1 MLENYTDRA
10 KDMMS
15 DAQNILRRYKHS
27 QLDTEHLLIAM
38 LEDNDGIVTKIL
50 GHLNTDIG
58 IVKRVIETNLASTS
72 RTQSS
77 GGREQQIYITP
88 RMKRI
93 LDISESE
100 AQRLRDEFVG
110 VEHIFIA
117 IIKEGDSPSSRA
129 LATQRVDIERVY
141 QALAHFRKGSRSD
154 SPASDTGNSI
164 IGKYTRDLTSL
175 AKDGRIDPVIGRSE
189 EVDRVIQVLAR
200 RSKNN
205 PVLIGD
211 PGVGKTAIVEG
222 LAQKIVDGAVP
233 EALRGKTLLT
243 LDLGA
248 LIAGA
253 KFRGEFEERLKGV
266 VDAVREAAGQIILF
280 IDELHTVV
288 GAGAAEGS
296 LDASNLLKPALARGE
311 LQCIG
316 ATTINEYRKYI
327 EKDAALERRFQ
338 PVYVGE
344 PSIADTIAIIE
355 GLRPKYEQHHQVKI
369 TDEAIKAAVVL
380 SSRYI
385 TERFLPDK
393 AIDLVDEASSKVRM
407 SLSAIPD
414 DIRQME
420 RSLEDLLQ
428 RGKDAVERM
437 AYEDAARLRD
447 EEHMLRDAY
456 LQRRREWEDTTGVHR
471 VVGEN
476 DIAGV
481 VARITGVPVQRMLEE
496 EAAKLL
502 HLEDRLHE
510 RVVGQERAISALAE
524 AIRRSRVGL
533 SDSKRPIGSFLF
545 LGPTGV
551 GKTEVAKGLAE
562 LLFDDEG
569 ALVRVDMSEY
579 MEKHS
584 VARLIGAPPGYV
596 GHEDG
601 GQLTEAVR
609 KRPYRVVLLDEI
621 EKAHPDVWNIL
632 LQILDD
638 GRLTDGHGR
647 VVSFRNT
654 VILMTSNIGSQEI
667 QDAIRSGIDPEK
679 AALRAL
685 TGVIRPE
692 LINRIDEIIPF
703 SGLTEDDLL
712 KIVNLLLSKT
722 VMALSERNIHISFTS
737 EAKRSLVSLG
747 FDPVYGARP
756 LKRTIQRHVDN
767 LLSTAILRGDIKPGD
782 SVTFDVG
789 DTSPF
794 EIQLATKQG

>member
-10 KDMMS
+10 KDLMS

-27 QLDTEHLLIAM
+27 QLDTEHLLVAM
-38 LEDNDGIVTKIL
+38 LEDTDGIVTKLL
-50 GHLNTDIG
+50 GHLNTDITA
-58 IVKRVIETNLASTS
+58 VKRVIETNLASTS

-117 IIKEGDSPSSRA
+117 IIKEGDSASSRA
-129 LATQRVDIERVY
+129 LSAQRVDLERVY
-141 QALAHFRKGSRSD
+141 QALAQLRKGTRSD
-154 SPASDTGNSI
+154 SPAADVGNSI
-164 IGKYTRDLTSL
+164 IGRYTRDLTAL
-175 AKDGRIDPVIGRSE
+175 AKAGRIDPVIGRSD

-233 EALRGKTLLT
+233 DALRGKTLLT

-266 VDAVREAAGQIILF
+266 VDAVRDAAGQIILF

-344 PSIADTIAIIE
+344 PTIVDTIAIIE

-369 TDEAIKAAVVL
+369 TDEAIKAAVLL

-393 AIDLVDEASSKVRM
+393 AIDLVDEAASKVRM
-407 SLSAIPD
+407 SLSAVPVELQ
-414 DIRQME
+414 QME
-420 RSLEDLLQ
+420 KSLEDLLK
-428 RGKDAVERM
+428 RGKDAVDRM
-437 AYEDAARLRD
+437 AYEEAARLRD
-447 EEHMLRDAY
+447 EEAALRETY
-456 LQRRREWEDTTGVHR
+456 SQHRRDWEDTTGAHR
-471 VVGEN
+471 IVGEN
-476 DIAGV
+476 VIASV
-481 VARITGVPVQRMLEE
+481 VARITGVPIQRMLEE

-510 RVVGQERAISALAE
+510 RVIGQERAITALAE

-533 SDSKRPIGSFLF
+533 SDPKRPIGSFLF

-632 LQILDD
+632 LQVLDD
-638 GRLTDGHGR
+638 GRLTDGQGR

-654 VILMTSNIGSQEI
+654 VILMTSNLGSQEI
-667 QDAIRSGIDPEK
+667 QDAIRSGGDPEK

-685 TGVIRPE
+685 TGIIRPE

-703 SGLTEDDLL
+703 AGLTENDLL
-712 KIVNLLLSKT
+712 KIVDLLLQRTIS
-722 VMALSERNIHISFTS
+722 ALLERSITLSFTP
-737 EAKRSLVSLG
+737 EAKQSLVTLG

-767 LLSTAILRGDIKPGD
+767 VLSTAILRGDVKPND
-782 SVTFDVG
+782 VVVFDVG
-789 DTSPF
+789 ADRPF
-794 EIQLATKQG
+794 DIHIQNR

>member
-10 KDMMS
+10 KDLMS

-27 QLDTEHLLIAM
+27 QLDTEHLLVAM
-38 LEDNDGIVTKIL
+38 LEDTDGIVTKLL
-50 GHLNTDIG
+50 GHLNTDITA
-58 IVKRVIETNLASTS
+58 VKRVIETNLASTS

-117 IIKEGDSPSSRA
+117 IIKEGDSASSRA
-129 LATQRVDIERVY
+129 LSAQRVDLERVY
-141 QALAHFRKGSRSD
+141 QALAQLRKGTRSD
-154 SPASDTGNSI
+154 SPAADVGNSI
-164 IGKYTRDLTSL
+164 IGRYTRDLTAL
-175 AKDGRIDPVIGRSE
+175 AKAGRIDPVIGRSD

-233 EALRGKTLLT
+233 DALRGKTLLT

-266 VDAVREAAGQIILF
+266 VDAVRDAAGQIILF

-344 PSIADTIAIIE
+344 PTIVDTIAIIE

-369 TDEAIKAAVVL
+369 TDEAIKAAVLL

-393 AIDLVDEASSKVRM
+393 AIDLVDEAASKVRM
-407 SLSAIPD
+407 SLSAVPVELQ
-414 DIRQME
+414 QME
-420 RSLEDLLQ
+420 KSLEDLLK
-428 RGKDAVERM
+428 RGKDAVDRM
-437 AYEDAARLRD
+437 AYEEAARLRD
-447 EEHMLRDAY
+447 EEAALRETY
-456 LQRRREWEDTTGVHR
+456 SQHRRDWEDTTGAHR
-471 VVGEN
+471 IVGEN

-481 VARITGVPVQRMLEE
+481 VARITGVPIQRMLEE

-510 RVVGQERAISALAE
+510 RVIGQDRAITALAE

-533 SDSKRPIGSFLF
+533 SDPKRPIGSFLF

-584 VARLIGAPPGYV
+584 IARLIGAPPGYV

-632 LQILDD
+632 LQVLDD
-638 GRLTDGHGR
+638 GRLTDGQGR

-654 VILMTSNIGSQEI
+654 VILMTSNLGSQEI
-667 QDAIRSGIDPEK
+667 QDAIRSGGDPEK

-685 TGVIRPE
+685 TGIIRPE

-703 SGLTEDDLL
+703 AGLTENDLL
-712 KIVNLLLSKT
+712 KIVDLLLQRTIS
-722 VMALSERNIHISFTS
+722 ALLERSITLSFTP
-737 EAKRSLVSLG
+737 EAKQSLVTLG

-756 LKRTIQRHVDN
+756 LKRTIQRQVDN
-767 LLSTAILRGDIKPGD
+767 VLSTAILRGDVKPND
-782 SVTFDVG
+782 VVVFDVG
-789 DTSPF
+789 ADRPF
-794 EIQLATKQG
+794 DIHIQNR

>member
-10 KDMMS
+10 KDLMS

-27 QLDTEHLLIAM
+27 QLDTEHLLVAM
-38 LEDNDGIVTKIL
+38 LEDTDGIVTKLL
-50 GHLNTDIG
+50 GHLNTDITA
-58 IVKRVIETNLASTS
+58 VKRVIETNLASTS

-117 IIKEGDSPSSRA
+117 IIKEGDSASSRA
-129 LATQRVDIERVY
+129 LSAQRVDIERVY
-141 QALAHFRKGSRSD
+141 QALAQLRKGTRSD
-154 SPASDTGNSI
+154 SPAADVGNSI
-164 IGKYTRDLTSL
+164 IGRYTRDLTAL
-175 AKDGRIDPVIGRSE
+175 AKAGRIDPVIGRSD

-233 EALRGKTLLT
+233 DALRGKTLLT

-266 VDAVREAAGQIILF
+266 VDAVRDAAGQIILF

-344 PSIADTIAIIE
+344 PTIVDTIAIIE

-369 TDEAIKAAVVL
+369 TDEAIKAAVLL

-393 AIDLVDEASSKVRM
+393 AIDLVDEAASKVRM
-407 SLSAIPD
+407 SLSAVPVELQ
-414 DIRQME
+414 QME
-420 RSLEDLLQ
+420 KSLEDLLK
-428 RGKDAVERM
+428 RGKDAVDRM
-437 AYEDAARLRD
+437 AYEEAARLRD
-447 EEHMLRDAY
+447 EEAALRETY
-456 LQRRREWEDTTGVHR
+456 SQHRRDWEDTTGAHR
-471 VVGEN
+471 IVGEN

-481 VARITGVPVQRMLEE
+481 VARITGVPIQRMLEE

-510 RVVGQERAISALAE
+510 RVIGQDRAITALAE

-533 SDSKRPIGSFLF
+533 SDPKRPIGSFLF

-632 LQILDD
+632 LQVLDD
-638 GRLTDGHGR
+638 GRLTDGQGR

-654 VILMTSNIGSQEI
+654 VILMTSNLGSQEI
-667 QDAIRSGIDPEK
+667 QDAIRSGGDPEK

-685 TGVIRPE
+685 TGIIRPE

-703 SGLTEDDLL
+703 AGLTENDLL
-712 KIVNLLLSKT
+712 KIVDLLLQRTIS
-722 VMALSERNIHISFTS
+722 ALLERSITLSFTA
-737 EAKRSLVSLG
+737 EAKQSLVTLG

-756 LKRTIQRHVDN
+756 LKRTIQRQVDN
-767 LLSTAILRGDIKPGD
+767 VLSTAILRGDVKPND
-782 SVTFDVG
+782 VVVFDVG
-789 DTSPF
+789 TDRPF
-794 EIQLATKQG
+794 DIHIQNR

>member
-1 MLENYTDRA
+1 M
-10 KDMMS
+10 
-15 DAQNILRRYKHS
+15 
-27 QLDTEHLLIAM
+27 
-38 LEDNDGIVTKIL
+38 
-50 GHLNTDIG
+50 
-58 IVKRVIETNLASTS
+58 
-72 RTQSS
+72 
-77 GGREQQIYITP
+77 
-88 RMKRI
+88 
-93 LDISESE
+93 
-100 AQRLRDEFVG
+100 
-110 VEHIFIA
+110 
-117 IIKEGDSPSSRA
+117 
-129 LATQRVDIERVY
+129 
-141 QALAHFRKGSRSD
+141 
-154 SPASDTGNSI
+154 
-164 IGKYTRDLTSL
+164 
-175 AKDGRIDPVIGRSE
+175 
-189 EVDRVIQVLAR
+189 IQVLAR

-533 SDSKRPIGSFLF
+533 SDPKRPIGSFLF

-621 EKAHPDVWNIL
+621 EKANPDVWNIL

-654 VILMTSNIGSQEI
+654 VILMTSNLGSQEI
-667 QDAIRSGIDPEK
+667 QDAIRSGMDPEK

-722 VMALSERNIHISFTS
+722 VMALSERHIQISFTS

-794 EIQLATKQG
+794 QIQLATKQG

>member
-1 MLENYTDRA
+1 
-10 KDMMS
+10 
-15 DAQNILRRYKHS
+15 
-27 QLDTEHLLIAM
+27 
-38 LEDNDGIVTKIL
+38 
-50 GHLNTDIG
+50 
-58 IVKRVIETNLASTS
+58 
-72 RTQSS
+72 
-77 GGREQQIYITP
+77 
-88 RMKRI
+88 
-93 LDISESE
+93 
-100 AQRLRDEFVG
+100 
-110 VEHIFIA
+110 
-117 IIKEGDSPSSRA
+117 
-129 LATQRVDIERVY
+129 
-141 QALAHFRKGSRSD
+141 
-154 SPASDTGNSI
+154 
-164 IGKYTRDLTSL
+164 
-175 AKDGRIDPVIGRSE
+175 
-189 EVDRVIQVLAR
+189 
-200 RSKNN
+200 
-205 PVLIGD
+205 VLIGD

-266 VDAVREAAGQIILF
+266 VDAVRDAAGQIILF

-344 PSIADTIAIIE
+344 PSVSDTIAIIE

-369 TDEAIKAAVVL
+369 TDEAIKAAVIL

-414 DIRQME
+414 DLRQME
-420 RSLEDLLQ
+420 KTLEDLLQ

-447 EEHMLRDAY
+447 EEHSLREAY

-510 RVVGQERAISALAE
+510 RVIGQERAISALAE

-533 SDSKRPIGSFLF
+533 SDPKRPIGSFLF

-551 GKTEVAKGLAE
+551 GKTEVA
-562 LLFDDEG
+562 
-569 ALVRVDMSEY
+569 
-579 MEKHS
+579 
-584 VARLIGAPPGYV
+584 
-596 GHEDG
+596 
-601 GQLTEAVR
+601 
-609 KRPYRVVLLDEI
+609 
-621 EKAHPDVWNIL
+621 
-632 LQILDD
+632 
-638 GRLTDGHGR
+638 
-647 VVSFRNT
+647 
-654 VILMTSNIGSQEI
+654 
-667 QDAIRSGIDPEK
+667 
-679 AALRAL
+679 
-685 TGVIRPE
+685 
-692 LINRIDEIIPF
+692 
-703 SGLTEDDLL
+703 
-712 KIVNLLLSKT
+712 
-722 VMALSERNIHISFTS
+722 
-737 EAKRSLVSLG
+737 
-747 FDPVYGARP
+747 
-756 LKRTIQRHVDN
+756 
-767 LLSTAILRGDIKPGD
+767 
-782 SVTFDVG
+782 
-789 DTSPF
+789 
-794 EIQLATKQG
+794 

>member
-10 KDMMS
+10 KDLMS

-27 QLDTEHLLIAM
+27 QLDTEHLLVAM
-38 LEDNDGIVTKIL
+38 LEDTDGIVTKLL
-50 GHLNTDIG
+50 GHLNTDITA
-58 IVKRVIETNLASTS
+58 VKRVIETNLASTS

-93 LDISESE
+93 LDIAESE

-129 LATQRVDIERVY
+129 LVAQRVDIERVY
-141 QALAHFRKGSRSD
+141 QALAQLRKGTRSD
-154 SPASDTGNSI
+154 SPAADTGNSI
-164 IGKYTRDLTSL
+164 IGRYTRDLTAL

-222 LAQKIVDGAVP
+222 RAQKIVDGAVP
-233 EALRGKTLLT
+233 DALRGKTLLT

-266 VDAVREAAGQIILF
+266 VDAVRDAAGQIILF

-344 PSIADTIAIIE
+344 PTIDDTIAIIE

-369 TDEAIKAAVVL
+369 TDEAIKAAVLL

-385 TERFLPDK
+385 TDRFLPDK
-393 AIDLVDEASSKVRM
+393 AIDLVDEAASKVRM
-407 SLSAIPD
+407 SLSAVPIELQ
-414 DIRQME
+414 QME
-420 RSLEDLLQ
+420 KSLDDLLK
-428 RGKDAVERM
+428 RGKDAVDRM
-437 AYEDAARLRD
+437 AYEEAAQLRD
-447 EEHMLRDAY
+447 EESALRETY
-456 LQRRREWEDTTGVHR
+456 SKRRREWEDTTGVHR
-471 VVGEN
+471 IVGEN

-481 VARITGVPVQRMLEE
+481 VARITGVPIQRMLEE

-510 RVVGQERAISALAE
+510 RVIGQDRAITALAE

-533 SDSKRPIGSFLF
+533 SDPKRPIGSFLF

-601 GQLTEAVR
+601 GQLTEVVR

-632 LQILDD
+632 LQVLDD

-667 QDAIRSGIDPEK
+667 QDAIRAGRDPEK
-679 AALRAL
+679 AALSAL

-703 SGLTEDDLL
+703 AGLTENDLL
-712 KIVNLLLSKT
+712 KIVDLLLLRT
-722 VMALSERNIHISFTS
+722 VAALAERSITLSFTA
-737 EAKRSLVSLG
+737 EAKQSLVTLG

-756 LKRTIQRHVDN
+756 LRRTIQRHVDN
-767 LLSTAILRGDIKPGD
+767 LLSTAILRGDVKPGD
-782 SVTFDVG
+782 AVTFDV
-789 DTSPF
+789 DTDKPF
-794 EIQLATKQG
+794 HLQIHNRS

>member
-10 KDMMS
+10 KDLMS

-27 QLDTEHLLIAM
+27 QLDTEHLLVAM
-38 LEDNDGIVTKIL
+38 LEDTDGIVTKLL
-50 GHLNTDIG
+50 GQLNTDITA
-58 IVKRVIETNLASTS
+58 VKRVIETNLASTS

-93 LDISESE
+93 LDIAESE

-129 LATQRVDIERVY
+129 LVAQRVDIERVY
-141 QALAHFRKGSRSD
+141 QALAQLRKGTRSD
-154 SPASDTGNSI
+154 SPAADTGNSI
-164 IGKYTRDLTSL
+164 IGRYTRDLTAL

-233 EALRGKTLLT
+233 DALRGKTLLT

-266 VDAVREAAGQIILF
+266 VDAVRDAAGQIILF

-344 PSIADTIAIIE
+344 PTINDTIAIIE

-369 TDEAIKAAVVL
+369 TDEAIKAAVLL

-385 TERFLPDK
+385 TDRFLPDK
-393 AIDLVDEASSKVRM
+393 AIDLVDEAASKVRM
-407 SLSAIPD
+407 SLSAVPIELQ
-414 DIRQME
+414 QME
-420 RSLEDLLQ
+420 KSLEDLLK
-428 RGKDAVERM
+428 RGKDAVDRM
-437 AYEDAARLRD
+437 AYEEAAQLRD
-447 EEHMLRDAY
+447 EESALRETY
-456 LQRRREWEDTTGVHR
+456 SKRRREWEDTTGVHR
-471 VVGEN
+471 IVGEN

-481 VARITGVPVQRMLEE
+481 VARITGVPIQRMLEE

-510 RVVGQERAISALAE
+510 RVIGQDRAITALAE

-533 SDSKRPIGSFLF
+533 SDPKRPIGSFLF

-632 LQILDD
+632 LQVLDD

-667 QDAIRSGIDPEK
+667 QDAIRAGRDPEK
-679 AALRAL
+679 AALSAL

-703 SGLTEDDLL
+703 AGLTENDLL
-712 KIVNLLLSKT
+712 KIVDLLLLRT
-722 VMALSERNIHISFTS
+722 VAALAERSITLSFTA
-737 EAKRSLVSLG
+737 EAKQSLVTLG

-756 LKRTIQRHVDN
+756 LRRTIQRHVDN
-767 LLSTAILRGDIKPGD
+767 LLSTAILRGDVKPGD
-782 SVTFDVG
+782 AVTFDIG
-789 DTSPF
+789 TEKPF
-794 EIQLATKQG
+794 HLQIHNRS

>member
-10 KDMMS
+10 KDLMS
-15 DAQNILRRYKHS
+15 DAQSILRRYKHS
-27 QLDTEHLLIAM
+27 QLDTEHLLVAM
-38 LEDNDGIVTKIL
+38 LEDTDGIVTKLL
-50 GHLNTDIG
+50 GHLNTDITA
-58 IVKRVIETNLASTS
+58 VKRVIETNLASTS

-117 IIKEGDSPSSRA
+117 IIKEGDSASSRA
-129 LATQRVDIERVY
+129 LSAQRVDLERVY
-141 QALAHFRKGSRSD
+141 QALAQLRKGTRSD
-154 SPASDTGNSI
+154 SPAADVGNSI
-164 IGKYTRDLTSL
+164 IGRYTRDLTAL
-175 AKDGRIDPVIGRSE
+175 AKAGRIDPVIGRSD

-233 EALRGKTLLT
+233 DALRGKTLLT

-266 VDAVREAAGQIILF
+266 VDAVRDAAGQIILF

-344 PSIADTIAIIE
+344 PTIVDTIAIIE

-369 TDEAIKAAVVL
+369 TDEAIKAAVLL

-393 AIDLVDEASSKVRM
+393 AIDLVDEAASKVRM
-407 SLSAIPD
+407 SLSAVPVELQ
-414 DIRQME
+414 QME
-420 RSLEDLLQ
+420 KSLEDLLK
-428 RGKDAVERM
+428 RGKDAVDRM
-437 AYEDAARLRD
+437 AYEEAAQLRD
-447 EEHMLRDAY
+447 EEAALRETY
-456 LQRRREWEDTTGVHR
+456 SQHRRDWEDTTGAHR
-471 VVGEN
+471 IVGEN

-481 VARITGVPVQRMLEE
+481 VARITGVPIQRMLEE

-510 RVVGQERAISALAE
+510 RVIGQERAITALAE

-533 SDSKRPIGSFLF
+533 SDPKRPIGSFLF

-632 LQILDD
+632 LQVLDD
-638 GRLTDGHGR
+638 GRLTDGQGR

-654 VILMTSNIGSQEI
+654 VILMTSNLGSQEI
-667 QDAIRSGIDPEK
+667 QDAIRSGGDPEK

-685 TGVIRPE
+685 TGIIRPE

-703 SGLTEDDLL
+703 AGLTESDLL
-712 KIVNLLLSKT
+712 KIVDLLLQRTIS
-722 VMALSERNIHISFTS
+722 ALLERSITLSFTA
-737 EAKRSLVSLG
+737 EAKQSLVTLG

-756 LKRTIQRHVDN
+756 LKRTIQRQVDN
-767 LLSTAILRGDIKPGD
+767 VLSTAILRGDVKPND
-782 SVTFDVG
+782 VVVFDVG
-789 DTSPF
+789 ADRPF
-794 EIQLATKQG
+794 DIHIQNR

>member
-10 KDMMS
+10 KDLMS

-27 QLDTEHLLIAM
+27 QLDTEHLLVAM
-38 LEDNDGIVTKIL
+38 LEDTDGIVTKLL
-50 GHLNTDIG
+50 GHLNTDITA
-58 IVKRVIETNLASTS
+58 VKRVIETNLASTS

-93 LDISESE
+93 LDIAESE

-129 LATQRVDIERVY
+129 LVAQRVDIERVY
-141 QALAHFRKGSRSD
+141 QALAQLRKGTRSD
-154 SPASDTGNSI
+154 SPAADVGNSI
-164 IGKYTRDLTSL
+164 IGRYTRDLTAL
-175 AKDGRIDPVIGRSE
+175 AKAGRIDPVIGRSE

-233 EALRGKTLLT
+233 DALRGKTLLT

-266 VDAVREAAGQIILF
+266 VDAVRDAAGQIILF

-344 PSIADTIAIIE
+344 PTIVDTIAIIE

-369 TDEAIKAAVVL
+369 TDEAIKAAVLL

-385 TERFLPDK
+385 TDRFLPDK
-393 AIDLVDEASSKVRM
+393 AIDLVDEAASKVRM
-407 SLSAIPD
+407 SLSGVPAELQ
-414 DIRQME
+414 QME
-420 RSLEDLLQ
+420 KSLEDLLK
-428 RGKDAVERM
+428 RGKDAVDRM
-437 AYEDAARLRD
+437 AYEEAAQLRD
-447 EEHMLRDAY
+447 EESALRETY
-456 LQRRREWEDTTGVHR
+456 SKRRREWEDTTGIHR
-471 VVGEN
+471 IVGEN

-481 VARITGVPVQRMLEE
+481 VARITGVPIQRMLEE

-510 RVVGQERAISALAE
+510 RVIGQDRAITALAE

-533 SDSKRPIGSFLF
+533 SDPKRPIGSFLF

-584 VARLIGAPPGYV
+584 VARMIGAPPGYV

-632 LQILDD
+632 LQVLDD

-667 QDAIRSGIDPEK
+667 QDAIRAGRDPEK
-679 AALRAL
+679 AALSAL

-703 SGLTEDDLL
+703 AGLTENDLL
-712 KIVNLLLSKT
+712 KIVDLLLLRT
-722 VMALSERNIHISFTS
+722 VAALAERSITLSFTA
-737 EAKRSLVSLG
+737 EAKQSLVSLG

-767 LLSTAILRGDIKPGD
+767 LLSTAILRGDVKPGD
-782 SVTFDVG
+782 AVTFDVG
-789 DTSPF
+789 VDKAF
-794 EIQLATKQG
+794 HLQIHNRL

>member
-10 KDMMS
+10 KDLMS

-27 QLDTEHLLIAM
+27 QLDTEHLLVAM
-38 LEDNDGIVTKIL
+38 LEDTDGIVTKLL
-50 GHLNTDIG
+50 GHLNTDITA
-58 IVKRVIETNLASTS
+58 VKRVIETNLASTS

-93 LDISESE
+93 LDIAESE

-129 LATQRVDIERVY
+129 LVAQRVDIERVY
-141 QALAHFRKGSRSD
+141 QALAQLRKGTRAD
-154 SPASDTGNSI
+154 SPAADTGNSI
-164 IGKYTRDLTSL
+164 IGRYTRDLTTL

-233 EALRGKTLLT
+233 DALRGKTLLT

-266 VDAVREAAGQIILF
+266 VDAVRDAAGQIILF

-344 PSIADTIAIIE
+344 PTIVDTIAIIE
-355 GLRPKYEQHHQVKI
+355 GLRPKYEQHHHVKI
-369 TDEAIKAAVVL
+369 TDEAIKAAVLL

-385 TERFLPDK
+385 TDRFLPDK
-393 AIDLVDEASSKVRM
+393 AIDLVDEAASKVRM
-407 SLSAIPD
+407 SLSAVPVELQ
-414 DIRQME
+414 QME
-420 RSLEDLLQ
+420 KSLEDLLK
-428 RGKDAVERM
+428 RGKDAVDRM
-437 AYEDAARLRD
+437 AYEEAAQLRD
-447 EEHMLRDAY
+447 EESALRETY
-456 LQRRREWEDTTGVHR
+456 SKRRREWEDTTGLNR
-471 VVGEN
+471 IVGEN

-481 VARITGVPVQRMLEE
+481 VARITGVPIQRMLEE
-496 EAAKLL
+496 EVAKLL

-510 RVVGQERAISALAE
+510 RVIGQERAITALAE

-533 SDSKRPIGSFLF
+533 SDPKRPIGSFLF

-596 GHEDG
+596 GHEEG

-632 LQILDD
+632 LQVLDD

-667 QDAIRSGIDPEK
+667 QDAIRAGRDPEK
-679 AALRAL
+679 AALSAL
-685 TGVIRPE
+685 TGIIRPE

-703 SGLTEDDLL
+703 AGLTENDLL
-712 KIVNLLLSKT
+712 KIVDLLLLRT
-722 VMALSERNIHISFTS
+722 VAALAERSITLSFTA
-737 EAKRSLVSLG
+737 EAKQSLVTLG

-756 LKRTIQRHVDN
+756 LKRTIQRQVDN
-767 LLSTAILRGDIKPGD
+767 VLSTAILRGDVKPND
-782 SVTFDVG
+782 VVVFDVG
-789 DTSPF
+789 TDRPF
-794 EIQLATKQG
+794 DIHIQNR

>member
-10 KDMMS
+10 KDLMS

-27 QLDTEHLLIAM
+27 QLDTEHLLVAM
-38 LEDNDGIVTKIL
+38 LEDTDGIVTKLL
-50 GHLNTDIG
+50 GQLNTDITA
-58 IVKRVIETNLASTS
+58 VKRVIETNLASTS

-93 LDISESE
+93 LDIAESE

-129 LATQRVDIERVY
+129 LVAQRVDIERVY
-141 QALAHFRKGSRSD
+141 QALAQLRKGTRSD
-154 SPASDTGNSI
+154 SPAADTGNSI
-164 IGKYTRDLTSL
+164 IGRYTRDLTAL

-233 EALRGKTLLT
+233 DALRGKTLLT

-266 VDAVREAAGQIILF
+266 VDAVRDAAGQIILF

-344 PSIADTIAIIE
+344 PTINDTIAIIE

-369 TDEAIKAAVVL
+369 TDEAIKAAVLL

-385 TERFLPDK
+385 TDRFLPDK
-393 AIDLVDEASSKVRM
+393 AIDLVDEAASKVRM
-407 SLSAIPD
+407 SLSAVPIELQ
-414 DIRQME
+414 QME
-420 RSLEDLLQ
+420 KSLEDLLK
-428 RGKDAVERM
+428 RGKDAVDRM
-437 AYEDAARLRD
+437 AYEEAAQLRD
-447 EEHMLRDAY
+447 EESALRETY
-456 LQRRREWEDTTGVHR
+456 SKRRREWEDTTGVHR
-471 VVGEN
+471 IVGEN

-481 VARITGVPVQRMLEE
+481 VARITGVPIQRMLEE

-510 RVVGQERAISALAE
+510 RVIGQDRAITALAE

-533 SDSKRPIGSFLF
+533 SDPKRPIGSFLF

-632 LQILDD
+632 LQVLDD

-667 QDAIRSGIDPEK
+667 QDAIRAGRDPEK
-679 AALRAL
+679 AALSAL

-703 SGLTEDDLL
+703 AGLTENDLL
-712 KIVNLLLSKT
+712 KIVDLLLLRT
-722 VMALSERNIHISFTS
+722 VAALAERSITLSFTA
-737 EAKRSLVSLG
+737 EAKQSLVTLG

-756 LKRTIQRHVDN
+756 LRRTIQRHVDN
-767 LLSTAILRGDIKPGD
+767 LLSTAILRGDVKPGD
-782 SVTFDVG
+782 AVTFDVG
-789 DTSPF
+789 TEKPF
-794 EIQLATKQG
+794 HLQIHNRS

>member
-10 KDMMS
+10 KDLMS

-27 QLDTEHLLIAM
+27 QLDTEHLLVAM
-38 LEDNDGIVTKIL
+38 LEDTDGIVTKLL
-50 GHLNTDIG
+50 GNLNTDITA
-58 IVKRVIETNLASTS
+58 VKRVIETNLASTS

-129 LATQRVDIERVY
+129 LIAQRVDIERVY
-141 QALAHFRKGSRSD
+141 QALAQLRKGTRSD
-154 SPASDTGNSI
+154 SPAADVVNSI
-164 IGKYTRDLTSL
+164 IGRYTRDLTAL
-175 AKDGRIDPVIGRSE
+175 AKAGRIDPVIGRSD

-233 EALRGKTLLT
+233 DALRGKTLLT

-266 VDAVREAAGQIILF
+266 VDAVRDAAGQIILF

-344 PSIADTIAIIE
+344 PTIDDTIAIIE

-369 TDEAIKAAVVL
+369 TDEAIKAAVLL

-393 AIDLVDEASSKVRM
+393 AIDLVDEAASKVRM
-407 SLSAIPD
+407 SLSAVPVELQ
-414 DIRQME
+414 QME
-420 RSLEDLLQ
+420 KSLEDLLK
-428 RGKDAVERM
+428 RGKDAVDRM
-437 AYEDAARLRD
+437 AYEEAAQLRD
-447 EEHMLRDAY
+447 EEAALRETY
-456 LQRRREWEDTTGVHR
+456 SQHRRDWEDTTGAHR
-471 VVGEN
+471 IVGEN

-481 VARITGVPVQRMLEE
+481 VARITGVPIQRMLEE

-510 RVVGQERAISALAE
+510 RVIGQERAITALAE

-533 SDSKRPIGSFLF
+533 SDPKRPIGSFLF

-584 VARLIGAPPGYV
+584 VSRLIGAPPGYV

-609 KRPYRVVLLDEI
+609 KRPYSVVLLDEI

-632 LQILDD
+632 LQVLDD
-638 GRLTDGHGR
+638 GRLTDGQGR

-654 VILMTSNIGSQEI
+654 VILMTSNLGSQEI
-667 QDAIRSGIDPEK
+667 QDAIRSGGDPEK

-685 TGVIRPE
+685 TGIIRPE

-703 SGLTEDDLL
+703 AGLTENDLL
-712 KIVNLLLSKT
+712 KIVDLLLQRTIS
-722 VMALSERNIHISFTS
+722 ALLERSITLSFTA
-737 EAKRSLVSLG
+737 EAKQSLVTLG

-756 LKRTIQRHVDN
+756 LKRTIQRQVDN
-767 LLSTAILRGDIKPGD
+767 VLSTAILRGDVKPND
-782 SVTFDVG
+782 VVVFDVG
-789 DTSPF
+789 ADRPF
-794 EIQLATKQG
+794 EIRIQNR

>member
-10 KDMMS
+10 KDLMS
-15 DAQNILRRYKHS
+15 DAQSILRRYKHS
-27 QLDTEHLLIAM
+27 QLDTEHLLVAM
-38 LEDNDGIVTKIL
+38 LEDTDGIVTKLL
-50 GHLNTDIG
+50 GHLNTDITA
-58 IVKRVIETNLASTS
+58 VKRVIETNLASTS

-117 IIKEGDSPSSRA
+117 IIKEGDSASSRA
-129 LATQRVDIERVY
+129 LSAQRVDLERVY
-141 QALAHFRKGSRSD
+141 QALAQLRKGTRTD
-154 SPASDTGNSI
+154 SPAADVGNSI
-164 IGKYTRDLTSL
+164 IGRYTRDLTAL
-175 AKDGRIDPVIGRSE
+175 AKAGRIDPVIGRSD

-233 EALRGKTLLT
+233 DALRGKTLLT

-266 VDAVREAAGQIILF
+266 VDAVRDAAGQIILF

-344 PSIADTIAIIE
+344 PTIVDTIAIIE

-369 TDEAIKAAVVL
+369 TDEAIKAAVLL

-393 AIDLVDEASSKVRM
+393 AIDLVDEAASKVRM
-407 SLSAIPD
+407 SLSAVPVELQ
-414 DIRQME
+414 QME
-420 RSLEDLLQ
+420 KSLEDLLK
-428 RGKDAVERM
+428 RGKDAVDRM
-437 AYEDAARLRD
+437 AYEEAAQLRD
-447 EEHMLRDAY
+447 EEAALRETY
-456 LQRRREWEDTTGVHR
+456 SQHRRDWEDTTGAHR
-471 VVGEN
+471 IVGEN

-481 VARITGVPVQRMLEE
+481 VARITGVPIQRMLEE

-510 RVVGQERAISALAE
+510 RVIGQERAITALAE

-533 SDSKRPIGSFLF
+533 SDPKRPIGSFLF

-632 LQILDD
+632 LQVLDD
-638 GRLTDGHGR
+638 GRLTDGQGR

-654 VILMTSNIGSQEI
+654 VILMTSNLGSQEI
-667 QDAIRSGIDPEK
+667 QDAIRSGGDPEK

-685 TGVIRPE
+685 TGIIRPE

-703 SGLTEDDLL
+703 AGLTESDLL
-712 KIVNLLLSKT
+712 KIVDLLLQRTIS
-722 VMALSERNIHISFTS
+722 ALLERSITLSFTA
-737 EAKRSLVSLG
+737 EAKQSLVTLG

-756 LKRTIQRHVDN
+756 LKRTIQRQVDN
-767 LLSTAILRGDIKPGD
+767 VLSTAILRGDVKPND
-782 SVTFDVG
+782 VVVFDVG
-789 DTSPF
+789 ADRPF
-794 EIQLATKQG
+794 DIHIQNR

>member
-10 KDMMS
+10 KDLMS

-27 QLDTEHLLIAM
+27 QLDTEHLLVAM
-38 LEDNDGIVTKIL
+38 LEDTDGIVTKLL
-50 GHLNTDIG
+50 GHLNTDITA
-58 IVKRVIETNLASTS
+58 VKRVIETNLASTS

-93 LDISESE
+93 LDISETE

-117 IIKEGDSPSSRA
+117 IIKEGDSASSRA
-129 LATQRVDIERVY
+129 LSAQRVDLERVY
-141 QALAHFRKGSRSD
+141 QALAQLRKGTRSD
-154 SPASDTGNSI
+154 SPAADVGNSI
-164 IGKYTRDLTSL
+164 IGRYTRDLTAL
-175 AKDGRIDPVIGRSE
+175 AKAGRIDPVIGRSD

-233 EALRGKTLLT
+233 DALRGKTLLT

-266 VDAVREAAGQIILF
+266 VDAVRDAAGQIILF

-344 PSIADTIAIIE
+344 PTIVDTIAIIE

-369 TDEAIKAAVVL
+369 TDEAIKAAVLL

-393 AIDLVDEASSKVRM
+393 AIDLVDEAASKVRM
-407 SLSAIPD
+407 SLSAVPVELQ
-414 DIRQME
+414 QME
-420 RSLEDLLQ
+420 KSLEDLLK
-428 RGKDAVERM
+428 RGKDAVDRM
-437 AYEDAARLRD
+437 AYEEAAQLRD
-447 EEHMLRDAY
+447 EEAALRETY
-456 LQRRREWEDTTGVHR
+456 SQHRRDWEDTTGAHR
-471 VVGEN
+471 IVGEN

-481 VARITGVPVQRMLEE
+481 VARITGVPIQRMLEE

-510 RVVGQERAISALAE
+510 RVIGQERAITALAE

-533 SDSKRPIGSFLF
+533 SDPKRPIGSFLF

-632 LQILDD
+632 LQVLDD
-638 GRLTDGHGR
+638 GRLTDGQGR

-654 VILMTSNIGSQEI
+654 VILMTSNLGSQEI
-667 QDAIRSGIDPEK
+667 QDAIRSGGDPEK

-685 TGVIRPE
+685 TGIIRPE

-703 SGLTEDDLL
+703 AGLTESDLL
-712 KIVNLLLSKT
+712 KIVDLLLQRTIS
-722 VMALSERNIHISFTS
+722 ALLERSITLSFTA
-737 EAKRSLVSLG
+737 EAKQSLVTLG

-756 LKRTIQRHVDN
+756 LKRTIQRQVDN
-767 LLSTAILRGDIKPGD
+767 VLSTAILRGDVKPND
-782 SVTFDVG
+782 VVVFDVG
-789 DTSPF
+789 ADRPF
-794 EIQLATKQG
+794 DIHIQNR

>member
-10 KDMMS
+10 KDLMS

-27 QLDTEHLLIAM
+27 QLDTEHLLVAM
-38 LEDNDGIVTKIL
+38 LEDTDGIVTKLL
-50 GHLNTDIG
+50 GHLNTDITA
-58 IVKRVIETNLASTS
+58 VKRVIETNLASTS

-117 IIKEGDSPSSRA
+117 IIKEGDSASSRA
-129 LATQRVDIERVY
+129 LSAQRVDLERVY
-141 QALAHFRKGSRSD
+141 QALAQLRKGTRSD
-154 SPASDTGNSI
+154 SPAADVGNSI
-164 IGKYTRDLTSL
+164 IGRYTRDLTAL
-175 AKDGRIDPVIGRSE
+175 AKAGRIDPVIGRSD

-233 EALRGKTLLT
+233 DALRGKTLLT

-266 VDAVREAAGQIILF
+266 VDAVRDAAGQIILF

-344 PSIADTIAIIE
+344 PTIVDTIAIIE

-369 TDEAIKAAVVL
+369 TDEAIKAAVLL

-393 AIDLVDEASSKVRM
+393 AIDLVDEAASKVRM
-407 SLSAIPD
+407 SLSAVPVELQ
-414 DIRQME
+414 QME
-420 RSLEDLLQ
+420 KSLEDLLK
-428 RGKDAVERM
+428 RGKDAVDRM
-437 AYEDAARLRD
+437 AYEEAAQLRD
-447 EEHMLRDAY
+447 EEAALRETY
-456 LQRRREWEDTTGVHR
+456 SQHRRDWEDTTGAHR
-471 VVGEN
+471 IVGEN

-481 VARITGVPVQRMLEE
+481 VARITGVPIQRMLEE

-510 RVVGQERAISALAE
+510 RVIGQERAITALAE

-533 SDSKRPIGSFLF
+533 SDPKRPIGSFLF

-632 LQILDD
+632 LQVLDD
-638 GRLTDGHGR
+638 GRLTDGQGR

-654 VILMTSNIGSQEI
+654 VILMTSNLGSQEI
-667 QDAIRSGIDPEK
+667 QDAIRSGGDPEK

-685 TGVIRPE
+685 TGIIRPE

-703 SGLTEDDLL
+703 AGLTESDLL
-712 KIVNLLLSKT
+712 KIVDLLLQRTIS
-722 VMALSERNIHISFTS
+722 ALLERSITLSFTA
-737 EAKRSLVSLG
+737 EAKQSLVTLG

-756 LKRTIQRHVDN
+756 LKRTIQRQVDN
-767 LLSTAILRGDIKPGD
+767 VLSTAILRGDVKPND
-782 SVTFDVG
+782 VVVFDVG
-789 DTSPF
+789 ADRPF
-794 EIQLATKQG
+794 DIHIQNR

>member
-10 KDMMS
+10 KDLMS

-27 QLDTEHLLIAM
+27 QLDTEHLLVAM
-38 LEDNDGIVTKIL
+38 LEDTDGIVTKLL
-50 GHLNTDIG
+50 GNLNTDITA
-58 IVKRVIETNLASTS
+58 VKRVIETNLASTS

-117 IIKEGDSPSSRA
+117 IIKEGDSASSRA
-129 LATQRVDIERVY
+129 LIAQRVDIERVY
-141 QALAHFRKGSRSD
+141 QALAQLRKGTRSD
-154 SPASDTGNSI
+154 SPAADVGNSI
-164 IGKYTRDLTSL
+164 IGRYTRDLTAL
-175 AKDGRIDPVIGRSE
+175 AKAGRIDPVIGRSD

-233 EALRGKTLLT
+233 DALRGKTLLT

-266 VDAVREAAGQIILF
+266 VDAVRDAAGQIILF

-344 PSIADTIAIIE
+344 PTIDDTIAIIE

-369 TDEAIKAAVVL
+369 TDEAIKAAVLL

-393 AIDLVDEASSKVRM
+393 AIDLVDEAASKVRM
-407 SLSAIPD
+407 SLSAVPVELQ
-414 DIRQME
+414 QME
-420 RSLEDLLQ
+420 KSLEDLLK
-428 RGKDAVERM
+428 RGKDAVDRM
-437 AYEDAARLRD
+437 AYEEAAQLRD
-447 EEHMLRDAY
+447 EEAALRETY
-456 LQRRREWEDTTGVHR
+456 SQHRRDWEDTTGAHR
-471 VVGEN
+471 IVGEN

-481 VARITGVPVQRMLEE
+481 VARITGVPIQRMLEE

-510 RVVGQERAISALAE
+510 RVIGQERAITALAE

-533 SDSKRPIGSFLF
+533 SDPKRPIGSFLF

-584 VARLIGAPPGYV
+584 VSRLIGAPPGYV

-632 LQILDD
+632 LQVLDD
-638 GRLTDGHGR
+638 GRLTDGQGR

-654 VILMTSNIGSQEI
+654 VILMTSNLGSQEI
-667 QDAIRSGIDPEK
+667 QDAIRSGGDPEK

-685 TGVIRPE
+685 TGIIRPE

-703 SGLTEDDLL
+703 AGLTENDLL
-712 KIVNLLLSKT
+712 KIVDLLLQRTIS
-722 VMALSERNIHISFTS
+722 ALLERSITLSFTA
-737 EAKRSLVSLG
+737 EAKQSLVTLG

-756 LKRTIQRHVDN
+756 LKRTIQRQVDN
-767 LLSTAILRGDIKPGD
+767 VLSTAILRGDVKPND
-782 SVTFDVG
+782 VVVFDVG
-789 DTSPF
+789 ADRPF
-794 EIQLATKQG
+794 EIRIQNR

>member
-10 KDMMS
+10 KDLMS

-27 QLDTEHLLIAM
+27 QLDTEHLLVAM
-38 LEDNDGIVTKIL
+38 LEDTDGIVTKLL
-50 GHLNTDIG
+50 GHLNTDITA
-58 IVKRVIETNLASTS
+58 VKRVIETNLASTS

-93 LDISESE
+93 LDIAESE

-129 LATQRVDIERVY
+129 LVAQRVDIERVY
-141 QALAHFRKGSRSD
+141 QALAQLRKGTRSD
-154 SPASDTGNSI
+154 SSAADVGNSI
-164 IGKYTRDLTSL
+164 IGRYTRDLTAL
-175 AKDGRIDPVIGRSE
+175 AKAGRIDPVIGRSE

-233 EALRGKTLLT
+233 DALRGKTLLT

-266 VDAVREAAGQIILF
+266 VDAVRDAAGQIILF

-344 PSIADTIAIIE
+344 PTIVDTIAIIE

-369 TDEAIKAAVVL
+369 TDEAIKAAVLL

-385 TERFLPDK
+385 TDRFLPDK
-393 AIDLVDEASSKVRM
+393 AIDLVDEAASKVRM
-407 SLSAIPD
+407 SLSAVPVELQ
-414 DIRQME
+414 QME
-420 RSLEDLLQ
+420 KSLEDLLK
-428 RGKDAVERM
+428 RGKDAVDRM
-437 AYEDAARLRD
+437 AYEEAAKLRD
-447 EEHMLRDAY
+447 EESALRETY
-456 LQRRREWEDTTGVHR
+456 SKRRREWEDTTGVHR
-471 VVGEN
+471 IVGEN

-481 VARITGVPVQRMLEE
+481 VARITGVPIQRMLEE

-510 RVVGQERAISALAE
+510 RVIGQDRAITALAE

-533 SDSKRPIGSFLF
+533 SDPKRPIGSFLF

-632 LQILDD
+632 LQVLDD

-667 QDAIRSGIDPEK
+667 QDAIRAGRDPEK
-679 AALRAL
+679 AALSAL
-685 TGVIRPE
+685 TGIIRPE

-703 SGLTEDDLL
+703 AGLTENDLL
-712 KIVNLLLSKT
+712 KIVDLMLLRT
-722 VMALSERNIHISFTS
+722 VAALAERSITLSFTA
-737 EAKRSLVSLG
+737 EAKQSLVTLG

-756 LKRTIQRHVDN
+756 LRRTIQRHVDN
-767 LLSTAILRGDIKPGD
+767 LLSTAILRGDVKPGD
-782 SVTFDVG
+782 AVTFDVG
-789 DTSPF
+789 ADKAFHLQILNRS
-794 EIQLATKQG
+794 

>member
-10 KDMMS
+10 KDLMS

-27 QLDTEHLLIAM
+27 QLDTEHLLVAM
-38 LEDNDGIVTKIL
+38 LEDTDGIVTKLL
-50 GHLNTDIG
+50 GHLNTDITA
-58 IVKRVIETNLASTS
+58 VKRVIETNLASTS

-129 LATQRVDIERVY
+129 LIAQRVDIERVY
-141 QALAHFRKGSRSD
+141 QALAQLRKGTRSD
-154 SPASDTGNSI
+154 SPAADVGNSI
-164 IGKYTRDLTSL
+164 IGRYTRDLTAL
-175 AKDGRIDPVIGRSE
+175 AKAGRIDPVIGRSD

-233 EALRGKTLLT
+233 DALRGKTLLT

-266 VDAVREAAGQIILF
+266 VDAVRDAAGQIILF

-344 PSIADTIAIIE
+344 PTIDDTIAIIE

-369 TDEAIKAAVVL
+369 TDEAIKAAVLL

-393 AIDLVDEASSKVRM
+393 AIDLVDEAASKVRM
-407 SLSAIPD
+407 SLSAVPVELQ
-414 DIRQME
+414 QME
-420 RSLEDLLQ
+420 KSLEDLLK
-428 RGKDAVERM
+428 RGKDAVDRM
-437 AYEDAARLRD
+437 AYEEAAQLRD
-447 EEHMLRDAY
+447 EEAALRETY
-456 LQRRREWEDTTGVHR
+456 SQHRRDWEDTTGAHR
-471 VVGEN
+471 IVGEN

-481 VARITGVPVQRMLEE
+481 VARITGVPIQRMLEE

-510 RVVGQERAISALAE
+510 RVIGQERAITALAE

-533 SDSKRPIGSFLF
+533 SDPKRPIGSFLF

-584 VARLIGAPPGYV
+584 VSRLIGAPPGYV

-632 LQILDD
+632 LQVLDD
-638 GRLTDGHGR
+638 GRLTDGQGR

-654 VILMTSNIGSQEI
+654 VILMTSNLGSQEI
-667 QDAIRSGIDPEK
+667 QDAIRSGGDPEK

-685 TGVIRPE
+685 TGIIRPE

-703 SGLTEDDLL
+703 AGLTENDLL
-712 KIVNLLLSKT
+712 KIVDLLLQRTIS
-722 VMALSERNIHISFTS
+722 ALLERSITLSFTA
-737 EAKRSLVSLG
+737 EAKQSLVTLG

-756 LKRTIQRHVDN
+756 LKRTIQRQVDN
-767 LLSTAILRGDIKPGD
+767 VLSTAILRGDVKPND
-782 SVTFDVG
+782 VVVFDVG
-789 DTSPF
+789 ADRPF
-794 EIQLATKQG
+794 EIRIQNR

>member
-10 KDMMS
+10 KDLMS

-27 QLDTEHLLIAM
+27 QLDTEHLLVAM
-38 LEDNDGIVTKIL
+38 LEDTDGIVTKLL
-50 GHLNTDIG
+50 GQLNTDITA
-58 IVKRVIETNLASTS
+58 VKRVIETNLASTS

-93 LDISESE
+93 LDIAESE

-129 LATQRVDIERVY
+129 LVAQRVDIERVY
-141 QALAHFRKGSRSD
+141 QALAQLRKGTRSD
-154 SPASDTGNSI
+154 SPAADTGNSI
-164 IGKYTRDLTSL
+164 IGRYTRDLTAL

-233 EALRGKTLLT
+233 DALRGKTLLT

-266 VDAVREAAGQIILF
+266 VDAVRDAAGQIILF

-344 PSIADTIAIIE
+344 PTIVDTIAIIE

-369 TDEAIKAAVVL
+369 TDEAIKAAVLL

-385 TERFLPDK
+385 TDRFLPDK
-393 AIDLVDEASSKVRM
+393 AIDLVDEAASKVRM
-407 SLSAIPD
+407 SLSAVPIELQ
-414 DIRQME
+414 QME
-420 RSLEDLLQ
+420 KSLEDLLK
-428 RGKDAVERM
+428 RGKDAVDRM
-437 AYEDAARLRD
+437 AYEEAAQLRD
-447 EEHMLRDAY
+447 EESALRETY
-456 LQRRREWEDTTGVHR
+456 SKRRREWEDTTGVHR
-471 VVGEN
+471 IVGEN

-481 VARITGVPVQRMLEE
+481 VARITGVPIQRMLEE

-510 RVVGQERAISALAE
+510 RVIGQDRAITALAE

-533 SDSKRPIGSFLF
+533 SDPKRPIGSFLF

-632 LQILDD
+632 LQVLDD

-667 QDAIRSGIDPEK
+667 QDAIRAGRDPEK
-679 AALRAL
+679 AALSAL

-703 SGLTEDDLL
+703 AGLTENDLL
-712 KIVNLLLSKT
+712 KIVDLLLLRT
-722 VMALSERNIHISFTS
+722 VAALAERSITLSFTA
-737 EAKRSLVSLG
+737 EAKQSLVTLG

-756 LKRTIQRHVDN
+756 LRRTIQRHVDN
-767 LLSTAILRGDIKPGD
+767 LLSTAILRGDVKPGD
-782 SVTFDVG
+782 AVTFDIG
-789 DTSPF
+789 TEKPF
-794 EIQLATKQG
+794 HLQIHNRS

>member
-10 KDMMS
+10 KDLMS

-27 QLDTEHLLIAM
+27 QLDTEHLLVAM
-38 LEDNDGIVTKIL
+38 LEDTDGIVTKLL
-50 GHLNTDIG
+50 GNLNTDITA
-58 IVKRVIETNLASTS
+58 VKRVIETNLASTS

-117 IIKEGDSPSSRA
+117 IIKEGDSASSRA
-129 LATQRVDIERVY
+129 LIAQRVDIERVY
-141 QALAHFRKGSRSD
+141 QALAQLRKGTRSD
-154 SPASDTGNSI
+154 SPAADVGNSI
-164 IGKYTRDLTSL
+164 IGRYTRDLTAL
-175 AKDGRIDPVIGRSE
+175 AKAGRIDPVIGRSD

-233 EALRGKTLLT
+233 DALRGKTLLT

-266 VDAVREAAGQIILF
+266 VDAVRDAAGQIILF

-344 PSIADTIAIIE
+344 PTIDDTIAIIE

-369 TDEAIKAAVVL
+369 TDEAIKAAVLL

-393 AIDLVDEASSKVRM
+393 AIDLVDEAASKVRM
-407 SLSAIPD
+407 SLSAVPVELQ
-414 DIRQME
+414 QME
-420 RSLEDLLQ
+420 KSLEDLLK
-428 RGKDAVERM
+428 RGKDAVDRM
-437 AYEDAARLRD
+437 AYEEAAQLRD
-447 EEHMLRDAY
+447 EEAALRETY
-456 LQRRREWEDTTGVHR
+456 SQHRRDWEDTTGAHR
-471 VVGEN
+471 IVGEN

-481 VARITGVPVQRMLEE
+481 VARITGVPIQRMLEE

-510 RVVGQERAISALAE
+510 RVIGQERAITALAE

-533 SDSKRPIGSFLF
+533 SDPKRPIGSFLF

-584 VARLIGAPPGYV
+584 VSRLIGAPPGYV

-632 LQILDD
+632 LQVLDD
-638 GRLTDGHGR
+638 GRLTDGQGR

-654 VILMTSNIGSQEI
+654 VILMTSNLGSQEI
-667 QDAIRSGIDPEK
+667 QDAIRSGGDPEK

-685 TGVIRPE
+685 TGIIRPE

-703 SGLTEDDLL
+703 AGLTENDLL
-712 KIVNLLLSKT
+712 KIVDLLLQRTIS
-722 VMALSERNIHISFTS
+722 ALMERSITLSFTA
-737 EAKRSLVSLG
+737 EAKQSLVTLG

-756 LKRTIQRHVDN
+756 LKRTIQRQVDN
-767 LLSTAILRGDIKPGD
+767 VLSTAILRGDVKPND
-782 SVTFDVG
+782 VVVFDVG
-789 DTSPF
+789 ADRPF
-794 EIQLATKQG
+794 EIRIQNR

>member
-10 KDMMS
+10 KDLMS

-27 QLDTEHLLIAM
+27 QLDTEHLLVAM
-38 LEDNDGIVTKIL
+38 LEDTDGIVTKLL
-50 GHLNTDIG
+50 GQLNTDITA
-58 IVKRVIETNLASTS
+58 VKRVIETNLASTS

-93 LDISESE
+93 LDIAESE

-129 LATQRVDIERVY
+129 LVAQRVDIERVY
-141 QALAHFRKGSRSD
+141 HALAQLRKGTRSD
-154 SPASDTGNSI
+154 SPAADTGNSI
-164 IGKYTRDLTSL
+164 IGRYTRDLTAL
-175 AKDGRIDPVIGRSE
+175 AKQGRIDPVIGRSE

-233 EALRGKTLLT
+233 DALRGKTLLT

-266 VDAVREAAGQIILF
+266 VDAVRDAAGQIILF

-344 PSIADTIAIIE
+344 PTIVDTIAIIE

-369 TDEAIKAAVVL
+369 TDEAIKAAVLL

-385 TERFLPDK
+385 TDRFLPDK
-393 AIDLVDEASSKVRM
+393 AIDLVDEAASKVRM
-407 SLSAIPD
+407 SLSAVPVELQ
-414 DIRQME
+414 QME
-420 RSLEDLLQ
+420 KSLEDLLK
-428 RGKDAVERM
+428 RGKDAVDRM
-437 AYEDAARLRD
+437 AYEEAAQLRD
-447 EEHMLRDAY
+447 EESALRETY
-456 LQRRREWEDTTGVHR
+456 SKRRRDWEDTTGVNR
-471 VVGEN
+471 IVGEN

-481 VARITGVPVQRMLEE
+481 VARITGVPIQRMLEE

-510 RVVGQERAISALAE
+510 RVIGQDRAITALAE

-533 SDSKRPIGSFLF
+533 SDPKRPIGSFLF

-632 LQILDD
+632 LQVLDD

-667 QDAIRSGIDPEK
+667 QDAIRAGRDPEK
-679 AALRAL
+679 AALSAL

-703 SGLTEDDLL
+703 AGLTESDLL
-712 KIVNLLLSKT
+712 KIIDLMLLRT
-722 VMALSERNIHISFTS
+722 VAALAEQSITLSFTA
-737 EAKRSLVSLG
+737 EAKQSLVTLG

-756 LKRTIQRHVDN
+756 LRRTIQRHVDN
-767 LLSTAILRGDIKPGD
+767 LLSTAILRGDVKPGD
-782 SVTFDVG
+782 AITFDIG
-789 DTSPF
+789 ADRPF
-794 EIQLATKQG
+794 HLQIHNRS

>member
-10 KDMMS
+10 KDLMS

-27 QLDTEHLLIAM
+27 QLDTEHLLVAM
-38 LEDNDGIVTKIL
+38 LEDTDGIVTKLL
-50 GHLNTDIG
+50 GHLNTDITA
-58 IVKRVIETNLASTS
+58 VKRVIETNLASTS

-93 LDISESE
+93 LDIAESE

-129 LATQRVDIERVY
+129 LVAQRVDIERVY
-141 QALAHFRKGSRSD
+141 QALAQLRKGTRSD
-154 SPASDTGNSI
+154 SPAADTGNSI
-164 IGKYTRDLTSL
+164 IGRYTRDLTAL

-233 EALRGKTLLT
+233 DALRGKTLLT

-266 VDAVREAAGQIILF
+266 VDAVRDAAGQIILF

-344 PSIADTIAIIE
+344 PTIDDTIAIIE

-369 TDEAIKAAVVL
+369 TDEAIKAAVLL

-385 TERFLPDK
+385 TDRFLPDK
-393 AIDLVDEASSKVRM
+393 AIDLVDEAASKVRM
-407 SLSAIPD
+407 SLSAVPIELQ
-414 DIRQME
+414 QME
-420 RSLEDLLQ
+420 KSLEDLLK
-428 RGKDAVERM
+428 RGKDAVDRM
-437 AYEDAARLRD
+437 AYEEAAQLRD
-447 EEHMLRDAY
+447 EESALRETY
-456 LQRRREWEDTTGVHR
+456 SKRRREWEDTTGVHR
-471 VVGEN
+471 IVGEN

-481 VARITGVPVQRMLEE
+481 VARITGVPIQRMLEE

-510 RVVGQERAISALAE
+510 RVIGQDRAITALAE

-533 SDSKRPIGSFLF
+533 SDPKRPIGSFLF

-632 LQILDD
+632 LQVLDD

-667 QDAIRSGIDPEK
+667 QDAIRAGRDPEK
-679 AALRAL
+679 AALSAL

-703 SGLTEDDLL
+703 AGLTENDLL
-712 KIVNLLLSKT
+712 KIVDLLLLRT
-722 VMALSERNIHISFTS
+722 VAALAERSITLSFTA
-737 EAKRSLVSLG
+737 EAKQSLVTLG

-756 LKRTIQRHVDN
+756 LRRTIQRHVDN
-767 LLSTAILRGDIKPGD
+767 LLSTAILRGDVKPGD
-782 SVTFDVG
+782 AVTFDVG
-789 DTSPF
+789 TEKPF
-794 EIQLATKQG
+794 HLQIHNRS

>member
-10 KDMMS
+10 KDLMS

-27 QLDTEHLLIAM
+27 QLDTEHLLVAM
-38 LEDNDGIVTKIL
+38 LEDTDGIVTKLL
-50 GHLNTDIG
+50 GHLNTDITA
-58 IVKRVIETNLASTS
+58 VKRVIETNLASTS

-117 IIKEGDSPSSRA
+117 IIKEGDSASSRA
-129 LATQRVDIERVY
+129 LSAQRVDLERVY
-141 QALAHFRKGSRSD
+141 QALAQLRKGTRSD
-154 SPASDTGNSI
+154 SPAADVGNSI
-164 IGKYTRDLTSL
+164 IGRYTRDLTAL
-175 AKDGRIDPVIGRSE
+175 AKAGRIDPVIGRSD

-233 EALRGKTLLT
+233 DALRGKTLLT

-266 VDAVREAAGQIILF
+266 VDAVRDAAGQIILF

-344 PSIADTIAIIE
+344 PTIVDTIAIIE

-369 TDEAIKAAVVL
+369 TDEAIKAAVLL

-393 AIDLVDEASSKVRM
+393 AIDLVDEAASKVRM
-407 SLSAIPD
+407 SLSAVPVELQ
-414 DIRQME
+414 QME
-420 RSLEDLLQ
+420 KSLEDLLK
-428 RGKDAVERM
+428 RGKDAVDRM
-437 AYEDAARLRD
+437 AYEEAAQLRD
-447 EEHMLRDAY
+447 EEAALRETY
-456 LQRRREWEDTTGVHR
+456 SQHRRDWEDTTGAHR
-471 VVGEN
+471 IVGEN

-481 VARITGVPVQRMLEE
+481 VARITGVPIQRMLEE

-510 RVVGQERAISALAE
+510 RVVGQDRAITALAE

-533 SDSKRPIGSFLF
+533 SDPKRPIGSFLF

-632 LQILDD
+632 LQVLDD
-638 GRLTDGHGR
+638 GRLTDGQGR

-654 VILMTSNIGSQEI
+654 VILMTSNLGSQEI
-667 QDAIRSGIDPEK
+667 QDAIRSGGDPEK

-685 TGVIRPE
+685 TGIIRPE

-703 SGLTEDDLL
+703 AGLTESDLL
-712 KIVNLLLSKT
+712 KIVDLLLQRTIS
-722 VMALSERNIHISFTS
+722 ALLERSITLSFTA
-737 EAKRSLVSLG
+737 EAKQSLVTLG

-756 LKRTIQRHVDN
+756 LKRTIQRQVDN
-767 LLSTAILRGDIKPGD
+767 VLSTAILRGDVKPND
-782 SVTFDVG
+782 VVVFDVG
-789 DTSPF
+789 ADRPF
-794 EIQLATKQG
+794 DIHIQNR

>member
-10 KDMMS
+10 KDLMS

-27 QLDTEHLLIAM
+27 QLDTEHLLVAM
-38 LEDNDGIVTKIL
+38 LEDTDGIVTKLL
-50 GHLNTDIG
+50 GHLNTDITA
-58 IVKRVIETNLASTS
+58 VKRAIETNLASTS

-93 LDISESE
+93 LDIAESE

-129 LATQRVDIERVY
+129 LVAQRVDIERVY
-141 QALAHFRKGSRSD
+141 QALAQLRKGTRAD
-154 SPASDTGNSI
+154 SPAADTGNSI
-164 IGKYTRDLTSL
+164 IGRYTRDLTTL

-233 EALRGKTLLT
+233 DALRGKTLLT

-266 VDAVREAAGQIILF
+266 VDAVRDAAGQIILF

-344 PSIADTIAIIE
+344 PTIVDTIAIIE
-355 GLRPKYEQHHQVKI
+355 GLRPKYEQHHHVKI
-369 TDEAIKAAVVL
+369 TDEAIKAAVLL

-385 TERFLPDK
+385 TDRFLPDK
-393 AIDLVDEASSKVRM
+393 AIDLVDEAASKVRM
-407 SLSAIPD
+407 SLSAVPVELQ
-414 DIRQME
+414 QME
-420 RSLEDLLQ
+420 KSLEDLLK
-428 RGKDAVERM
+428 RGKDAVDRM
-437 AYEDAARLRD
+437 AYEEAAQLRD
-447 EEHMLRDAY
+447 EESALRETY
-456 LQRRREWEDTTGVHR
+456 SKRRREWEDTTGLNR
-471 VVGEN
+471 IVGEN

-481 VARITGVPVQRMLEE
+481 VARITGVPIQRMLEE
-496 EAAKLL
+496 EVAKLL

-510 RVVGQERAISALAE
+510 RVIGQERAITALAE

-533 SDSKRPIGSFLF
+533 SDPKRPIGSFLF

-596 GHEDG
+596 GHEEG

-632 LQILDD
+632 LQVLDD

-667 QDAIRSGIDPEK
+667 QDAIRAGKDPEK
-679 AALRAL
+679 AALSAL
-685 TGVIRPE
+685 TGIIRPE

-703 SGLTEDDLL
+703 AGLTENDLL
-712 KIVNLLLSKT
+712 KIVDLLLLRT
-722 VMALSERNIHISFTS
+722 VAALAERSITLSFTA
-737 EAKRSLVSLG
+737 EAKQSLVTLG

-756 LKRTIQRHVDN
+756 LKRTIQRQVDN
-767 LLSTAILRGDIKPGD
+767 VLSTAILRGDVKPND
-782 SVTFDVG
+782 VVVFDVG
-789 DTSPF
+789 TDRPF
-794 EIQLATKQG
+794 DIHIQNR

>member
-38 LEDNDGIVTKIL
+38 LEDTDGIVTKL
-50 GHLNTDIG
+50 LTQLNTDIPA
-58 IVKRVIETNLASTS
+58 VKRVIETNLASTS
-72 RTQSS
+72 RTQTT

-117 IIKEGDSPSSRA
+117 IIKEGDSASSRA
-129 LATQRVDIERVY
+129 LSTQRVDIERIY
-141 QALAHFRKGSRSD
+141 QALAQLRKGSRSD
-154 SPASDTGNSI
+154 SPTADATNSI
-164 IGKYTRDLTSL
+164 LGKYTRDLTAL

-266 VDAVREAAGQIILF
+266 VDAVREAAGQIVLF

-344 PSIADTIAIIE
+344 PSHPDTIAILE

-369 TDEAIKAAVVL
+369 TDEAIKAAVML

-393 AIDLVDEASSKVRM
+393 AIDLIDEAASKVRM
-407 SLSAIPD
+407 SLSAMPD
-414 DIRQME
+414 ELRQME
-420 RSLEDLLQ
+420 KTLDELLQ

-447 EEHMLRDAY
+447 EEHALRETY
-456 LQRRREWEDTTGVHR
+456 LQNRREWEETTGVHR

-481 VARITGVPVQRMLEE
+481 VARITGVPIQRMLEE

-510 RVVGQERAISALAE
+510 RVIGQDRAISALAE

-533 SDSKRPIGSFLF
+533 SDPKRPIGSFLF

-632 LQILDD
+632 LQVLDD
-638 GRLTDGHGR
+638 GRLTDGQGR

-654 VILMTSNIGSQEI
+654 VILMTSNLGSHEI
-667 QDAIRSGIDPEK
+667 QEAIRAGTDPEK

-685 TGVIRPE
+685 TGIIRPE

-703 SGLTEDDLL
+703 TGLTENDLL
-712 KIVNLLLSKT
+712 KIVDLLLSRT
-722 VMALSERNIHISFTS
+722 VSALAERGISLSFTPA
-737 EAKRSLVSLG
+737 AKHSLVAMG

-756 LKRTIQRHVDN
+756 LKRTIQRQVDN
-767 LLSTAILRGDIKPGD
+767 LLSTAILRGDVKPGD
-782 SVTFDVG
+782 GLSFDIG
-789 DTSPF
+789 TDRPF
-794 EIQLATKQG
+794 EIHIDQR

>member
-10 KDMMS
+10 KDLMS

-27 QLDTEHLLIAM
+27 QLDTEHLLVAM
-38 LEDNDGIVTKIL
+38 LEDTDGIVTKLL
-50 GHLNTDIG
+50 GQLNTDITA
-58 IVKRVIETNLASTS
+58 VKRVIETNLASTS

-93 LDISESE
+93 LDIAESE

-129 LATQRVDIERVY
+129 LVAQRVDIERVY
-141 QALAHFRKGSRSD
+141 QALAQLRKGTRSD
-154 SPASDTGNSI
+154 SPAADTGNSI
-164 IGKYTRDLTSL
+164 IGRYTRDLTAL

-233 EALRGKTLLT
+233 DALRGKTLLT

-266 VDAVREAAGQIILF
+266 VDAVRDAAGQIILF

-344 PSIADTIAIIE
+344 PTIVDTIAIIE

-369 TDEAIKAAVVL
+369 TDEAIKAAVLL

-385 TERFLPDK
+385 TDRFLPDK
-393 AIDLVDEASSKVRM
+393 AIDLVDEAASKVRM
-407 SLSAIPD
+407 SLSAVPIELQ
-414 DIRQME
+414 QME
-420 RSLEDLLQ
+420 KSLEDLLK
-428 RGKDAVERM
+428 RGKDAVDRM
-437 AYEDAARLRD
+437 AYEEAAQLRD
-447 EEHMLRDAY
+447 EESALRETY
-456 LQRRREWEDTTGVHR
+456 SKRRREWEDTTGVHR
-471 VVGEN
+471 IVGEN

-481 VARITGVPVQRMLEE
+481 VARITGVPIQRMLEE

-510 RVVGQERAISALAE
+510 RVIGQDRAITALAE

-533 SDSKRPIGSFLF
+533 SDPKRPIGSFLF

-632 LQILDD
+632 LQVLDD

-667 QDAIRSGIDPEK
+667 QDAIRAGRDPEK
-679 AALRAL
+679 AALSAL

-703 SGLTEDDLL
+703 AGLTENDLL
-712 KIVNLLLSKT
+712 KIVDLLLLRT
-722 VMALSERNIHISFTS
+722 VAALAERSITLSFTA
-737 EAKRSLVSLG
+737 EAKQSLVTLG

-756 LKRTIQRHVDN
+756 LRQTIQRHVDN
-767 LLSTAILRGDIKPGD
+767 LLSTAILRGDVKPGD
-782 SVTFDVG
+782 AVTFDVG
-789 DTSPF
+789 TEKPF
-794 EIQLATKQG
+794 HLQIHNRS

>member
-10 KDMMS
+10 KDLMS

-27 QLDTEHLLIAM
+27 QLDTEHLLVAM
-38 LEDNDGIVTKIL
+38 LEDTDGIVTKLL
-50 GHLNTDIG
+50 GQLNTDITA
-58 IVKRVIETNLASTS
+58 VKRVIETNLASTS

-93 LDISESE
+93 LDIAESE

-129 LATQRVDIERVY
+129 LVAQRVDIERVY
-141 QALAHFRKGSRSD
+141 QALAQLRKGTRSD
-154 SPASDTGNSI
+154 SPAADTGNSI
-164 IGKYTRDLTSL
+164 IGRYTRDLTAL
-175 AKDGRIDPVIGRSE
+175 AKQGRIDPVIGRSE

-233 EALRGKTLLT
+233 DALRGKTLLT

-266 VDAVREAAGQIILF
+266 VDAVRDAAGQIILF

-344 PSIADTIAIIE
+344 PTIVDTIAIIE

-369 TDEAIKAAVVL
+369 TDEAIKAAVLL

-385 TERFLPDK
+385 TDRFLPDK
-393 AIDLVDEASSKVRM
+393 AIDLVDEAASKVRM
-407 SLSAIPD
+407 SLSAVPVELQ
-414 DIRQME
+414 QME
-420 RSLEDLLQ
+420 KSLEDLLK
-428 RGKDAVERM
+428 RGKDAVDRM
-437 AYEDAARLRD
+437 AYEEAAQLRD
-447 EEHMLRDAY
+447 EESALRETY
-456 LQRRREWEDTTGVHR
+456 SKRRRDWEDTTGVNR
-471 VVGEN
+471 IVGEN

-481 VARITGVPVQRMLEE
+481 VARITGVPIQRMLEE

-510 RVVGQERAISALAE
+510 RVIGQDRAITALAE

-533 SDSKRPIGSFLF
+533 SDPKRPIGSFLF

-632 LQILDD
+632 LQVLDD

-667 QDAIRSGIDPEK
+667 QDAIRAGRDPEK
-679 AALRAL
+679 AALSAL

-703 SGLTEDDLL
+703 AGLTESDLL
-712 KIVNLLLSKT
+712 KIIDLMLLRT
-722 VMALSERNIHISFTS
+722 VAALAEQSITLSFTA
-737 EAKRSLVSLG
+737 EAKQSLVTLG

-756 LKRTIQRHVDN
+756 LRRTIQRHVDN
-767 LLSTAILRGDIKPGD
+767 LLSTAILRGDVKPGD
-782 SVTFDVG
+782 AITFDIG
-789 DTSPF
+789 ADRPF
-794 EIQLATKQG
+794 HLQIHNRS

>member
-10 KDMMS
+10 KDLMS

-27 QLDTEHLLIAM
+27 QLDTEHLLVAM
-38 LEDNDGIVTKIL
+38 IEDTDGIVTKLL
-50 GHLNTDIG
+50 GHLNTDITA
-58 IVKRVIETNLASTS
+58 VKRVIETNLASTS

-93 LDISESE
+93 LDIAESE

-129 LATQRVDIERVY
+129 LVAQRVDIERVY
-141 QALAHFRKGSRSD
+141 QALAQLRKGTRSD
-154 SPASDTGNSI
+154 SPAADIGNSI
-164 IGKYTRDLTSL
+164 IGRYTRDLTAL

-233 EALRGKTLLT
+233 DALRGKTLLT

-266 VDAVREAAGQIILF
+266 VDAVRDAAGQIILF

-344 PSIADTIAIIE
+344 PTIVDTIAIIE

-369 TDEAIKAAVVL
+369 TDEAIKAAVLL

-385 TERFLPDK
+385 TDRFLPDK
-393 AIDLVDEASSKVRM
+393 AIDLVDEAASKVRM
-407 SLSAIPD
+407 SLSGVPAELQ
-414 DIRQME
+414 QME
-420 RSLEDLLQ
+420 KSLEDLLK
-428 RGKDAVERM
+428 RGKDAVDRM
-437 AYEDAARLRD
+437 AYEEAAQLRD
-447 EEHMLRDAY
+447 EESALRETY
-456 LQRRREWEDTTGVHR
+456 SKRRREWEDTTGIHR
-471 VVGEN
+471 IVGEN

-481 VARITGVPVQRMLEE
+481 VARITGVPIQRMLEE

-510 RVVGQERAISALAE
+510 RVIGQDRAITALAE

-533 SDSKRPIGSFLF
+533 SDPKRPIGSFLF

-584 VARLIGAPPGYV
+584 VARMIGAPPGYV

-632 LQILDD
+632 LQVLDD

-667 QDAIRSGIDPEK
+667 QDAIRAGRDPEK
-679 AALRAL
+679 AALSAL

-703 SGLTEDDLL
+703 AGLTENDLL
-712 KIVNLLLSKT
+712 KIVDLLLLRT
-722 VMALSERNIHISFTS
+722 VAALAERSITLSFTA
-737 EAKRSLVSLG
+737 EAKQSLVSLG

-767 LLSTAILRGDIKPGD
+767 LLSTAILRGDVKPGD
-782 SVTFDVG
+782 AVTFDVG
-789 DTSPF
+789 VDKAF
-794 EIQLATKQG
+794 HLQIHNRL

>member
-10 KDMMS
+10 KDLMS

-27 QLDTEHLLIAM
+27 QLDTEHLLVAM
-38 LEDNDGIVTKIL
+38 LEDTDGIVTKLL
-50 GHLNTDIG
+50 GHLNTDITA
-58 IVKRVIETNLASTS
+58 VKRVIETNLASTS

-93 LDISESE
+93 LDIAESE

-129 LATQRVDIERVY
+129 LVAQRVDIERVY
-141 QALAHFRKGSRSD
+141 QALAQLRKGTRSD
-154 SPASDTGNSI
+154 SPAADTGNSI
-164 IGKYTRDLTSL
+164 IGRYTRDLTAL

-233 EALRGKTLLT
+233 DALRGKTLLT

-266 VDAVREAAGQIILF
+266 VDAVRDAAGQIILF

-344 PSIADTIAIIE
+344 PTIVDTIAIIE

-369 TDEAIKAAVVL
+369 TDEAIKAAVLL

-385 TERFLPDK
+385 TDRFLPDK
-393 AIDLVDEASSKVRM
+393 AIDLVDEAASKVRM
-407 SLSAIPD
+407 SLSAVPIELQ
-414 DIRQME
+414 QME
-420 RSLEDLLQ
+420 KSLEDLLK
-428 RGKDAVERM
+428 RGKDAVDRM
-437 AYEDAARLRD
+437 AYEEAAQLRD
-447 EEHMLRDAY
+447 EESALRETY
-456 LQRRREWEDTTGVHR
+456 SKRRREWEDTTGVHR
-471 VVGEN
+471 IVGEN

-481 VARITGVPVQRMLEE
+481 VARITGVPIQRMLEE

-510 RVVGQERAISALAE
+510 RVIGQDRAITALAE

-533 SDSKRPIGSFLF
+533 SDPKRPIGSFLF

-632 LQILDD
+632 LQVLDD

-667 QDAIRSGIDPEK
+667 QDAIRAGRDPEK
-679 AALRAL
+679 AALSAL

-703 SGLTEDDLL
+703 AGLTENDLL
-712 KIVNLLLSKT
+712 KIVDLLLLRT
-722 VMALSERNIHISFTS
+722 VAALAERSITLSFTA
-737 EAKRSLVSLG
+737 EAKQSLVTLG

-756 LKRTIQRHVDN
+756 LRRTIQRHVDN
-767 LLSTAILRGDIKPGD
+767 LLSTAILRGDVKPGD
-782 SVTFDVG
+782 AVTFDVG
-789 DTSPF
+789 TEKPF
-794 EIQLATKQG
+794 HLQIHNRS

>member
-10 KDMMS
+10 KDLMS

-27 QLDTEHLLIAM
+27 QLDTEHLLVAM
-38 LEDNDGIVTKIL
+38 LEDTDGIVTKLL
-50 GHLNTDIG
+50 GHLNTDITA
-58 IVKRVIETNLASTS
+58 VKRVIETNLASTS

-117 IIKEGDSPSSRA
+117 IIKEGDSASSRA
-129 LATQRVDIERVY
+129 LIAQRVDIERVY
-141 QALAHFRKGSRSD
+141 QALAQLRKGTRSD
-154 SPASDTGNSI
+154 SPAADVGNSI
-164 IGKYTRDLTSL
+164 IGRYTRDLTAL
-175 AKDGRIDPVIGRSE
+175 AKAGRIDPVIGRSD

-233 EALRGKTLLT
+233 DALRGKTLLT

-266 VDAVREAAGQIILF
+266 VDAVRDAAGQIILF

-344 PSIADTIAIIE
+344 PTIDDTIAIIE

-369 TDEAIKAAVVL
+369 TDEAIKAAVLL

-393 AIDLVDEASSKVRM
+393 AIDLVDEAASKVRM
-407 SLSAIPD
+407 SLSAVPVELQ
-414 DIRQME
+414 QME
-420 RSLEDLLQ
+420 KSLEDLLK
-428 RGKDAVERM
+428 RGKDAVDRM
-437 AYEDAARLRD
+437 AYEEAAQLRD
-447 EEHMLRDAY
+447 EEAALRETY
-456 LQRRREWEDTTGVHR
+456 SQHRRDWEDTTGAHR
-471 VVGEN
+471 IVGEN

-481 VARITGVPVQRMLEE
+481 VARITGVPIQRMLEE

-510 RVVGQERAISALAE
+510 RVIGQERAITALAE

-533 SDSKRPIGSFLF
+533 SDPKRPIGSFLF

-632 LQILDD
+632 LQVLDD
-638 GRLTDGHGR
+638 GRLTDGQGR

-654 VILMTSNIGSQEI
+654 VILMTSNLGSQEI
-667 QDAIRSGIDPEK
+667 QDAIRSGGDPEK

-685 TGVIRPE
+685 TGIIRPE

-703 SGLTEDDLL
+703 AGLTENDLL
-712 KIVNLLLSKT
+712 KIVDLLLQRTIS
-722 VMALSERNIHISFTS
+722 ALLERSITLSFTA
-737 EAKRSLVSLG
+737 EAKQSLVTLG

-756 LKRTIQRHVDN
+756 LKRTIQRQVDN
-767 LLSTAILRGDIKPGD
+767 VLSTAILRGDVKPND
-782 SVTFDVG
+782 VVVFDVG
-789 DTSPF
+789 ADRPF
-794 EIQLATKQG
+794 EIRIQNR

>member
-10 KDMMS
+10 KDLMS

-27 QLDTEHLLIAM
+27 QLDTEHLLVAM
-38 LEDNDGIVTKIL
+38 LEDTDGIVTKLL
-50 GHLNTDIG
+50 GNLNTDITS
-58 IVKRVIETNLASTS
+58 VKRVIETNLASTS

-117 IIKEGDSPSSRA
+117 IIKEGDSASSRA
-129 LATQRVDIERVY
+129 LIAQRVDIERVY
-141 QALAHFRKGSRSD
+141 QALAQLRKGTRSD
-154 SPASDTGNSI
+154 SPAADVGNSI
-164 IGKYTRDLTSL
+164 IGRYTRDLTAL
-175 AKDGRIDPVIGRSE
+175 AKAGRIDPVIGRSD

-233 EALRGKTLLT
+233 DALRGKTLLT

-266 VDAVREAAGQIILF
+266 VDAVRDAAGQIILF

-344 PSIADTIAIIE
+344 PTIDDTIAIIE

-369 TDEAIKAAVVL
+369 TDEAIKAAVLL

-393 AIDLVDEASSKVRM
+393 AIDLVDEAASKVRM
-407 SLSAIPD
+407 SLSAVPVELQ
-414 DIRQME
+414 QME
-420 RSLEDLLQ
+420 KSLEDLLK
-428 RGKDAVERM
+428 RGKDAVDRM
-437 AYEDAARLRD
+437 AYEEAARLRD
-447 EEHMLRDAY
+447 EEAALRETY
-456 LQRRREWEDTTGVHR
+456 SQHRRDWEDSTGANKI
-471 VVGEN
+471 VGEN

-481 VARITGVPVQRMLEE
+481 VARITGVPIQRMLEE

-510 RVVGQERAISALAE
+510 RVIGQDRAITALAE

-533 SDSKRPIGSFLF
+533 SDPKRPIGSFLF

-632 LQILDD
+632 LQVLDD
-638 GRLTDGHGR
+638 GRLTDGQGR

-654 VILMTSNIGSQEI
+654 VILMTSNLGSQEI
-667 QDAIRSGIDPEK
+667 QDAIRSGGDPEK

-685 TGVIRPE
+685 TGIIRPE

-703 SGLTEDDLL
+703 AGLTENDLL
-712 KIVNLLLSKT
+712 KIIDLLLQRTIS
-722 VMALSERNIHISFTS
+722 ALLERSITLSFTA
-737 EAKRSLVSLG
+737 EAKQSLVTLG

-756 LKRTIQRHVDN
+756 LKRTIQRQVDN
-767 LLSTAILRGDIKPGD
+767 VLSTAILRGDVKPND
-782 SVTFDVG
+782 VVVFDVG
-789 DTSPF
+789 ADRPF
-794 EIQLATKQG
+794 EIRIQNR

>member
-10 KDMMS
+10 KDLMS

-27 QLDTEHLLIAM
+27 QLDTEHLLVAM
-38 LEDNDGIVTKIL
+38 LEDTDGIVTKLL
-50 GHLNTDIG
+50 GHLNTDITA
-58 IVKRVIETNLASTS
+58 VKRVIETNLASTS

-117 IIKEGDSPSSRA
+117 IIKEGDSASSRA
-129 LATQRVDIERVY
+129 LSAQRVDLERVY
-141 QALAHFRKGSRSD
+141 QALAQLRKGTRSD
-154 SPASDTGNSI
+154 SPAADVGNSI
-164 IGKYTRDLTSL
+164 IGRYTRDLTAL
-175 AKDGRIDPVIGRSE
+175 AKAGRIDPVIGRSD

-233 EALRGKTLLT
+233 DALRGKTLLT

-266 VDAVREAAGQIILF
+266 VDAVRDAAGQIILF

-344 PSIADTIAIIE
+344 PTIVDTIAIIE

-369 TDEAIKAAVVL
+369 TDEAIKAAVLL

-393 AIDLVDEASSKVRM
+393 AIDLVDEAASKVRM
-407 SLSAIPD
+407 SLSAVPVELQ
-414 DIRQME
+414 QME
-420 RSLEDLLQ
+420 KSLEDLLK
-428 RGKDAVERM
+428 RGKDAVDRM
-437 AYEDAARLRD
+437 AYEEAARLRD
-447 EEHMLRDAY
+447 EEAALRDTY
-456 LQRRREWEDTTGVHR
+456 SEHRRDWEDTTGAHR
-471 VVGEN
+471 IVGEN

-481 VARITGVPVQRMLEE
+481 VARITGVPIQRMLEE

-510 RVVGQERAISALAE
+510 RVIGQDRAITALAE

-533 SDSKRPIGSFLF
+533 SDPKRPIGSFLF

-632 LQILDD
+632 LQVLDD
-638 GRLTDGHGR
+638 GRLTDGQGR

-654 VILMTSNIGSQEI
+654 VILMTSNLGSQEI
-667 QDAIRSGIDPEK
+667 QDAIRSGGDPEK

-685 TGVIRPE
+685 TGIIRPE

-703 SGLTEDDLL
+703 AGLTENDLL
-712 KIVNLLLSKT
+712 KIVDLLLQRTIS
-722 VMALSERNIHISFTS
+722 ALLERSITLSFTP
-737 EAKRSLVSLG
+737 EAKQSLVTLG

-756 LKRTIQRHVDN
+756 LKRTIQRQVDN
-767 LLSTAILRGDIKPGD
+767 VLSTAILRGDVKPND
-782 SVTFDVG
+782 VVVFDVG
-789 DTSPF
+789 ADRPF
-794 EIQLATKQG
+794 DIHIQNR

>member
-10 KDMMS
+10 KDLMS

-27 QLDTEHLLIAM
+27 QLDTEHLLVAM
-38 LEDNDGIVTKIL
+38 LEDTDGIVTKLL
-50 GHLNTDIG
+50 GHLNTDITA
-58 IVKRVIETNLASTS
+58 VKRVIETNLASTS

-117 IIKEGDSPSSRA
+117 IIKEGDSASSRA
-129 LATQRVDIERVY
+129 LIAQRVDIERVY
-141 QALAHFRKGSRSD
+141 QALAQLRKGTRSD
-154 SPASDTGNSI
+154 SPAADVGNSI
-164 IGKYTRDLTSL
+164 IGRYTRDLTAL
-175 AKDGRIDPVIGRSE
+175 AKAGRIDPVIGRSD

-233 EALRGKTLLT
+233 DALRGKTLLT

-266 VDAVREAAGQIILF
+266 VDAVRDAAGQIILF

-344 PSIADTIAIIE
+344 PTIDDTIAIIE

-369 TDEAIKAAVVL
+369 TDEAIKAAVLL

-393 AIDLVDEASSKVRM
+393 AIDLVDEAASKVRM
-407 SLSAIPD
+407 SLSAVPVELQ
-414 DIRQME
+414 QME
-420 RSLEDLLQ
+420 KSLEDLLK
-428 RGKDAVERM
+428 RGKDAVDRM
-437 AYEDAARLRD
+437 AYEEAAQLRD
-447 EEHMLRDAY
+447 EEAALRETY
-456 LQRRREWEDTTGVHR
+456 SQHRRDWEDTTGAHR
-471 VVGEN
+471 IVGEN

-481 VARITGVPVQRMLEE
+481 VARITGVPIQRMLEE

-510 RVVGQERAISALAE
+510 RVIGQERAITALAE

-533 SDSKRPIGSFLF
+533 SDPKRPIGSFLF

-584 VARLIGAPPGYV
+584 VSRLIGAPPGYV

-632 LQILDD
+632 LQVLDD
-638 GRLTDGHGR
+638 GRLTDGQGR

-654 VILMTSNIGSQEI
+654 VILMTSNLGSQEI
-667 QDAIRSGIDPEK
+667 QDAIRSGGDPEK

-685 TGVIRPE
+685 TGIIRPE

-703 SGLTEDDLL
+703 AGLTENDLL
-712 KIVNLLLSKT
+712 KIVDLLLQRTIS
-722 VMALSERNIHISFTS
+722 ALMERSITLSFTA
-737 EAKRSLVSLG
+737 EAKQSLVTLG

-756 LKRTIQRHVDN
+756 LKRTIQRQVDN
-767 LLSTAILRGDIKPGD
+767 VLSTAILRGDVKPND
-782 SVTFDVG
+782 VVVFDVG
-789 DTSPF
+789 ADRPF
-794 EIQLATKQG
+794 EIRIQNR

>member
-10 KDMMS
+10 KDLMS

-27 QLDTEHLLIAM
+27 QLDTEHLLVAM
-38 LEDNDGIVTKIL
+38 LEDTDGIVTKLL
-50 GHLNTDIG
+50 GHLNTDITA
-58 IVKRVIETNLASTS
+58 VKRVIETNLASTS

-129 LATQRVDIERVY
+129 LIAQRVDIERVY
-141 QALAHFRKGSRSD
+141 QALAQLRKGTRSD
-154 SPASDTGNSI
+154 SPAADVGNSI
-164 IGKYTRDLTSL
+164 IGRYTRDLTAL
-175 AKDGRIDPVIGRSE
+175 AKAGRIDPVIGRSD

-233 EALRGKTLLT
+233 DALRGKTLLT

-266 VDAVREAAGQIILF
+266 VDAVRDAAGQIILF

-344 PSIADTIAIIE
+344 PTLDDTIAIIE

-369 TDEAIKAAVVL
+369 TAEAIKAAVLL

-393 AIDLVDEASSKVRM
+393 AIDLVDEAASKVRM
-407 SLSAIPD
+407 SLSAVPVELQ
-414 DIRQME
+414 QME
-420 RSLEDLLQ
+420 KSLEDLLK
-428 RGKDAVERM
+428 RGKDAVDRM
-437 AYEDAARLRD
+437 AYEEAAQLRD
-447 EEHMLRDAY
+447 EEAALRETY
-456 LQRRREWEDTTGVHR
+456 SQHRRDWEDTTGAHR
-471 VVGEN
+471 IVGEN

-481 VARITGVPVQRMLEE
+481 VARITGVPIQRMLEE

-510 RVVGQERAISALAE
+510 RVIGQERAITALAE

-533 SDSKRPIGSFLF
+533 SDPKRPIGSFLF

-584 VARLIGAPPGYV
+584 VSRLIGAPPGYV

-632 LQILDD
+632 LQVLDD
-638 GRLTDGHGR
+638 GRLTDGQGR

-654 VILMTSNIGSQEI
+654 VILMTSNLGSQEI
-667 QDAIRSGIDPEK
+667 QDAIRSGGDPEK

-685 TGVIRPE
+685 TGIIRPE

-703 SGLTEDDLL
+703 AGLTENDLL
-712 KIVNLLLSKT
+712 KIVDLLLQRTIS
-722 VMALSERNIHISFTS
+722 ALLERSITLSFTA
-737 EAKRSLVSLG
+737 EAKQSLVTLG

-756 LKRTIQRHVDN
+756 LKRTIQRQVDN
-767 LLSTAILRGDIKPGD
+767 VLSTAILRGDVKPND
-782 SVTFDVG
+782 VVVFDVG
-789 DTSPF
+789 ADRPF
-794 EIQLATKQG
+794 EIRIQNR

>member
-10 KDMMS
+10 KDLMS

-27 QLDTEHLLIAM
+27 QLDTEHLLVAM
-38 LEDNDGIVTKIL
+38 LEDTDGIVTKLL
-50 GHLNTDIG
+50 GHLNTDITA
-58 IVKRVIETNLASTS
+58 VKRVIETNLASTS

-117 IIKEGDSPSSRA
+117 IIKEGDSASSRA
-129 LATQRVDIERVY
+129 LSAQRVDLERVY
-141 QALAHFRKGSRSD
+141 QALAQLRKGTRSD
-154 SPASDTGNSI
+154 SPAADVGNSI
-164 IGKYTRDLTSL
+164 IGRYTRDLTAL
-175 AKDGRIDPVIGRSE
+175 AKAGRIDPVIGRSD

-233 EALRGKTLLT
+233 DALRGKTLLT

-266 VDAVREAAGQIILF
+266 VDAVRDAAGQIILF

-344 PSIADTIAIIE
+344 PTIVDTIAIIE

-369 TDEAIKAAVVL
+369 TDEAIKAAVLL

-393 AIDLVDEASSKVRM
+393 AIDLVDEAASKVRM
-407 SLSAIPD
+407 SLSAVPVELQ
-414 DIRQME
+414 QME
-420 RSLEDLLQ
+420 KSLEDLLK
-428 RGKDAVERM
+428 RGKDAVDRM
-437 AYEDAARLRD
+437 AYEEAARLRD
-447 EEHMLRDAY
+447 EEAALRETY
-456 LQRRREWEDTTGVHR
+456 SQHRRDWENTTGAHR
-471 VVGEN
+471 IVGEN

-481 VARITGVPVQRMLEE
+481 VARITGVPIQRMLEE

-510 RVVGQERAISALAE
+510 RVIGQERAITALAE

-533 SDSKRPIGSFLF
+533 SDPKRPIGSFLF

-632 LQILDD
+632 LQVLDD
-638 GRLTDGHGR
+638 GRLTDGQGR

-654 VILMTSNIGSQEI
+654 VILMTSNLGSQEI
-667 QDAIRSGIDPEK
+667 QDAIRSGGDPEK

-685 TGVIRPE
+685 TGIIRPE

-703 SGLTEDDLL
+703 AGLTENDLL
-712 KIVNLLLSKT
+712 KIVDLLLQRTIS
-722 VMALSERNIHISFTS
+722 ALLERSITLSFTP
-737 EAKRSLVSLG
+737 EAKQSLVTLG

-756 LKRTIQRHVDN
+756 LKRTIQRQVDN
-767 LLSTAILRGDIKPGD
+767 VLSTAILRGDVKPND
-782 SVTFDVG
+782 VVVFDVG
-789 DTSPF
+789 ADRPF
-794 EIQLATKQG
+794 DIHIQNR

>member
-10 KDMMS
+10 KDLMS

-27 QLDTEHLLIAM
+27 QLDTEHLLVAM
-38 LEDNDGIVTKIL
+38 LEDTDGIVTKLL
-50 GHLNTDIG
+50 GHLNTDITA
-58 IVKRVIETNLASTS
+58 VKRVIETNLASTS

-93 LDISESE
+93 LDIAESE

-129 LATQRVDIERVY
+129 LVAQRVDIERVY
-141 QALAHFRKGSRSD
+141 QALAQLRKGTRSD
-154 SPASDTGNSI
+154 SPAADVGNSI
-164 IGKYTRDLTSL
+164 IGRYTRDLTAL
-175 AKDGRIDPVIGRSE
+175 AKAGRIDPVIGRSE

-233 EALRGKTLLT
+233 DALRGKTLLT

-266 VDAVREAAGQIILF
+266 VDAVRDAAGQIILF

-344 PSIADTIAIIE
+344 PTIVDTIAIIE

-369 TDEAIKAAVVL
+369 TDEAIKAAVLL

-385 TERFLPDK
+385 TDRFLPDK
-393 AIDLVDEASSKVRM
+393 AIDLVDEAASKVRM
-407 SLSAIPD
+407 SLSAVPVELQ
-414 DIRQME
+414 QME
-420 RSLEDLLQ
+420 KSLEDLLK
-428 RGKDAVERM
+428 RGKDAVDRM
-437 AYEDAARLRD
+437 AYEEAAQLRD
-447 EEHMLRDAY
+447 EESALRETY
-456 LQRRREWEDTTGVHR
+456 SKHRREWEDTTGVHR
-471 VVGEN
+471 IVGEN

-481 VARITGVPVQRMLEE
+481 VARITGVPIQRMLEE

-510 RVVGQERAISALAE
+510 RVIGQDRAITALAE

-533 SDSKRPIGSFLF
+533 SDPKRPIGSFLF

-632 LQILDD
+632 LQVLDD

-667 QDAIRSGIDPEK
+667 QDAIRAGRDPEK
-679 AALRAL
+679 AALSAL
-685 TGVIRPE
+685 TGIIRPE

-703 SGLTEDDLL
+703 AGLTENDLL
-712 KIVNLLLSKT
+712 KIVDLMLLRT
-722 VMALSERNIHISFTS
+722 IAALAERSITLSFTA
-737 EAKRSLVSLG
+737 EAKQSLVTLG

-756 LKRTIQRHVDN
+756 LRRTIQRHVDN
-767 LLSTAILRGDIKPGD
+767 LLSTAILRGDVKPGD
-782 SVTFDVG
+782 AVTFDVG
-789 DTSPF
+789 ADKPF
-794 EIQLATKQG
+794 HLQIINR

>member
-10 KDMMS
+10 KDLMS

-27 QLDTEHLLIAM
+27 QLDTEHLLVAM
-38 LEDNDGIVTKIL
+38 LEDTDGIVTRLL
-50 GHLNTDIG
+50 GHLNTDITA
-58 IVKRVIETNLASTS
+58 VKRVIETNLASTS

-117 IIKEGDSPSSRA
+117 IIKEGDSASSRA
-129 LATQRVDIERVY
+129 LIAQRVDIERVY
-141 QALAHFRKGSRSD
+141 QALAQLRKGTRSD
-154 SPASDTGNSI
+154 SPAADVGNSI
-164 IGKYTRDLTSL
+164 IGRYTRDLTAL
-175 AKDGRIDPVIGRSE
+175 AKAGRIDPVIGRSD

-233 EALRGKTLLT
+233 DALRGKTLLT

-266 VDAVREAAGQIILF
+266 VDAVRDAAGQIILF

-344 PSIADTIAIIE
+344 PTIDDTIAIIE

-369 TDEAIKAAVVL
+369 TDEAIKAAVLL

-393 AIDLVDEASSKVRM
+393 AIDLVDEAASKVRM
-407 SLSAIPD
+407 SLSAVPVELQ
-414 DIRQME
+414 QME
-420 RSLEDLLQ
+420 KSLEDLLK
-428 RGKDAVERM
+428 RGKDAVDRM
-437 AYEDAARLRD
+437 AYEEAAQLRD
-447 EEHMLRDAY
+447 EEAALRETY
-456 LQRRREWEDTTGVHR
+456 SQHRRDWEDTTGAHR
-471 VVGEN
+471 IVGEN

-481 VARITGVPVQRMLEE
+481 VARITGVPIQRMLEE

-510 RVVGQERAISALAE
+510 RVIGQERAITALAE

-533 SDSKRPIGSFLF
+533 SDPKRPIGSFLF

-632 LQILDD
+632 LQVLDD
-638 GRLTDGHGR
+638 GRLTDGQGR

-654 VILMTSNIGSQEI
+654 VILMTSNLGSQEI
-667 QDAIRSGIDPEK
+667 QDAIRSGGDPEK

-685 TGVIRPE
+685 TGIIRPE

-703 SGLTEDDLL
+703 AGLTENDLL
-712 KIVNLLLSKT
+712 KIVDLLLQRTIS
-722 VMALSERNIHISFTS
+722 ALLERSITLSFTA
-737 EAKRSLVSLG
+737 EAKQSLVTLG

-756 LKRTIQRHVDN
+756 LKRTIQRQVDN
-767 LLSTAILRGDIKPGD
+767 VLSTAILRGDVKPND
-782 SVTFDVG
+782 VVVFDVG
-789 DTSPF
+789 ADRPF
-794 EIQLATKQG
+794 EIRIQNR